1 MLAEILQ
8 RYDAPHLVLIA
19 TMRQILAFA
28 PLSPWAFSF
37 DFVLDGVMPK
47 QSKSRQQPNY
57 THQTGAYFKKPEA
70 KSAFDRYSRQRSDTF
85 SAEPGYWPTIFHA
98 PRQNVKAHGLAKNQ
112 AVITDILGSFTV
124 RSVID
129 PFAGSG
135 TTGMAAYDLGLD
147 CLMIEKDS
155 AHVATIKKLLRFVGF
170 GATA

>member
-1 MLAEILQ
+1 MATKNAPAKASGLPLNQIIAGDCIDVMNSLPAGSVDLIFADPPFDLPGDVLAEILQ

-70 KSAFDRYSRQRSDTF
+70 KSAFDRYSRQRS
-85 SAEPGYWPTIFHA
+85 S
-98 PRQNVKAHGLAKNQ
+98 
-112 AVITDILGSFTV
+112 
-124 RSVID
+124 
-129 PFAGSG
+129 
-135 TTGMAAYDLGLD
+135 
-147 CLMIEKDS
+147 
-155 AHVATIKKLLRFVGF
+155 
-170 GATA
+170 